1 MQKLNKILVAT
12 LLVSS
17 FLLLWNCN
25 KEECTNPPD
34 VKDQTFSISENS
46 PAKTVVGTV
55 VSSPSDVKFSIVGGD
70 PDEAFAIDSTGAISI
85 KDSAQIDFE
94 KITRFDLAIKA
105 EYKDTETTATVVVKI
120 TDMGPPTNA
129 QTSYYTFQGNAS
141 DQVSA
146 NNGSNSAV
154 LFSPKNAA
162 GNLAAEFDGYGN
174 VSFATPFDYPK
185 RTVSLWFQIVEIGS
199 ELQII
204 YSCDNENN
212 EYGMTI
218 LSALKDGASINLIY
232 NVSNILN
239 ATTVKKNLWYNAVF
253 VVSDKTFSLYLN
265 GKKFHSE
272 TFSNYINSYNST
284 YPAVIGASRVGDRNF
299 YGNVDDM
306 RIFNRA
312 LTSREVELL
321 FYEELK

>member
-1 MQKLNKILVAT
+1 M
-12 LLVSS
+12 
-17 FLLLWNCN
+17 LWNCN
-25 KEECTNPPD
+25 KEECTTPPD
-34 VKDQTFSISENS
+34 VKDQAFSIQENS
-46 PAKTVVGTV
+46 PAKTVVGKV

-70 PDEAFAIDSTGAISI
+70 PNEAFAIDSIGAISI

-94 KITRFDLAIKA
+94 KITQFELAIKA
-105 EYKDTETTATVVVKI
+105 KYKDTETTATVVVKI

-141 DQVSA
+141 DQVST
-146 NNGSNSAV
+146 NNGSINFVAFSA
-154 LFSPKNAA
+154 KNTA

-174 VSFATPFDYPK
+174 LGFTTPFDYPK

-212 EYGMTI
+212 SYGMTI
-218 LSALKDGASINLIY
+218 LSVLKDGASINLIY
-232 NVSNILN
+232 NVSNVLN
-239 ATTVKKNLWYNAVF
+239 AIAVKKNLWYNAVF

-265 GKKFHSE
+265 GKKFHDES
-272 TFSNYINSYNST
+272 FSTYTNSYNST
-284 YPAVIGASRVGDRNF
+284 YPMVLGASRVGDRNF
-299 YGNVDDM
+299 YGNIDDM